1 MTTSVNASLSR
12 ASSPESAGAAVV
24 PSTSRSHVPNRRE
37 GYVMLFDSVQNTWVR
52 VYLAVHDATVM
63 HVLHTAGRYG
73 RMVRPSLSL
82 AKVSHVY
89 CSADIPGVV
98 DKHALLLVLY
108 AASAHD
114 LLCLRL
120 QDKRLFGEWFQGLS
134 TLWPETVTVSPIE
147 ELVKLKSLISPG
159 LHSYL
164 FGTSQ
169 TAAGAGSSTF
179 QREGSSVKHMQQHS
193 AARMAS
199 LSATCPRRMIGGGGL
214 LSAAS
219 TVNHHHSNVAGAFV
233 AGMHGGYHRQPSL
246 LFAKKQ
252 HDDGVDS
259 SLILS
264 NSGHFTTNGS
274 GSTTARRFAD
284 PNQKASLPIPP
295 PSTSPLPVGR
305 GSYATSSVSK
315 SHYGSQKENQHVP
328 MTSRVASS
336 STMRKQ
342 QASHHLRPSSSSNN
356 NNNSGGGGGDGKIF
370 RTVVD
375 KGYGVAYPS
384 PSPLVPTRTSTATP
398 AVSARSSQ
406 ERSTTTVEPSHHS
419 ERRQEEN
426 STAIERQ
433 KDCAVESTAAPPGVE
448 VDSCSTKPTPEAAK
462 IAAASAPSL
471 APASSVVAEEKQA
484 GRTLADV
491 VAPLPASF
499 AESRAELQARLVDL
513 EIENVTLSANVLEL
527 ESTVEQLRSTVS
539 EWRRKHSSLEQQLAV
554 QEKHFAQ
561 KYEEEKEQLRA
572 ALMEEVK
579 SQFCAAKEKWDAREA
594 EYRFQIETLTG
605 AAPPLPMVV
614 AASE

>member
-82 AKVSHVY
+82 AKVSHAY

-199 LSATCPRRMIGGGGL
+199 LSATCPRRMIGGG
-214 LSAAS
+214 
-219 TVNHHHSNVAGAFV
+219 HHHSNVAGAFV

-252 HDDGVDS
+252 QEDGVDS
-259 SLILS
+259 SLLLS

-305 GSYATSSVSK
+305 GSYATSAK
-315 SHYGSQKENQHVP
+315 SHYGAQKENQHVP

-342 QASHHLRPSSSSNN
+342 QASHHLRPSSS
-356 NNNSGGGGGDGKIF
+356 NNNSGGGGDGKIF

-384 PSPLVPTRTSTATP
+384 PSPIVPTRTSTATP
-398 AVSARSSQ
+398 SVSARSSQ
-406 ERSTTTVEPSHHS
+406 ERSTTTLEPSHHT

-426 STAIERQ
+426 STTIERR

-448 VDSCSTKPTPEAAK
+448 VDICPTKPTPE
-462 IAAASAPSL
+462 IAASSAPSL
-471 APASSVVAEEKQA
+471 TPVSSAAAAEEKQA

-605 AAPPLPMVV
+605 AVV
-614 AASE
+614 ASE